1 MPPAKK
7 STSKDAATPKK
18 GKRTGAAKSTPSTK
32 QNDTPVTAVGKSSR
46 SRKSATADSTTRA
59 KEPVP
64 VNPNGP
70 DLLIVESPA
79 KAKTI
84 NRYLGNKYR
93 VLASYGHVRDLP
105 VSGKDKSEEVTGI
118 NIANGWKLR
127 YVVQDRKGGASK
139 GGRVSRRTPQD
150 VLDELRREAG
160 KSNRVLLATDPDR
173 EGEAIAWHIK
183 DELGLDDN
191 RTFRVRFN
199 EITKPAIQRAL
210 SQPEAINMDRVKAQE
225 ARRALDRVVGY
236 PLSSLLGNKVARNL
250 SAGRVQSV
258 AVRLIVEREL
268 EIEAF
273 KSEEYWKITAL
284 LAPQGAGIAYTADPA
299 RSKIFAKKK
308 GTAGKG
314 QDQAGAGVAEAD
326 TDTTELADGELR
338 NGQLDETPTTTK
350 PAAGLPEPPTGSFL
364 AELVRWDG
372 DEFKCGSEADADRIA
387 AILQQASYVVS
398 KLTQQDKPERPQP
411 PFTTSTLQQ
420 QANIR
425 LRLKA
430 KDTMSIA
437 QKLYEGVDLGSDGPV
452 ALITYMRTDS
462 TRVSADAL
470 AAVRAHIQNQ
480 YGSRYLPN
488 SPNTYASG
496 KSAQEA
502 HEAIRPTDL
511 SWTPERV
518 KPFLDDRQY
527 RLYALIYNR
536 FVASQMTPAI
546 FAVTT
551 IEVQAGKGLFRAT
564 GRIEKF
570 DGYRKVLPP
579 VGKQQETTL
588 PAVSEQQTLDKLDLF
603 ESQHFTQPP
612 PRYNEASLVRALE
625 KEGIGRPS
633 TYATIIQTIQDR
645 GYVEQRDR
653 RFYATEIGKVVTK
666 LLIEHFPRVLDLKF
680 TSQMEQQLDEIETG
694 NADYVKV
701 LSDFWGDFSEA
712 LEKAQKSMPPQKA
725 VETGE
730 ACPKCGK
737 PLIRLFRRTG
747 EPFVGCSAYKPE
759 DGGCKYIK
767 PSEGELELAWLNA
780 AEINCPFCGKPM
792 VERRGPR
799 GVFLGCSGYDKDDPS
814 SCPTTMAVGP
824 DGKTEVTTA
833 PSDQKCNKCG
843 KPFVKRKGPRGMFF
857 ACTGYPE
864 CKNALDER
872 PDGTPAWPMDTGLQC
887 DKCGKE
893 LVIKKGPRGPFLSC
907 AGYPACRNAKPLTDE
922 LREKFKDQL
931 PAPPPK
937 SQSLPAVQITTLCP
951 LCNSPMKLRN
961 AARGYFL
968 GCSKYPKCRGTAQ
981 VPPEVL
987 SQIES
992 APANA

>member
-1 MPPAKK
+1 MPPRKK
-7 STSKDAATPKK
+7 STPDDAATPKK
-18 GKRTGAAKSTPSTK
+18 GTRTGSARKAKPTAAAENGSTTALGKSTKT
-32 QNDTPVTAVGKSSR
+32 
-46 SRKSATADSTTRA
+46 RKATTATAADSA
-59 KEPVP
+59 KEPIP
-64 VNPNGP
+64 VNPQGP

-84 NRYLGNKYR
+84 NRYLGNQYK

-105 VSGKDKSEEVTGI
+105 ASGKDKSEEVTGI
-118 NIANGWKLR
+118 SIANGWKMR
-127 YVVQDRKGGASK
+127 YVVQDRKGGAGK
-139 GGRVSRRTPQD
+139 GRGSRRSPQD
-150 VLDELRREAG
+150 ILDELRREAA

-183 DELGLDDN
+183 DELGLDDS
-191 RTFRVRFN
+191 RTFRIRFN

-210 SQPEAINMDRVKAQE
+210 NQPEAINMDRVKAQE

-273 KSEEYWKITAL
+273 KSEEYWKLTAL
-284 LAPQGAGIAYTADPA
+284 LAPPGAGIAYTADPA
-299 RSKIFAKKK
+299 HSKIFAKKK
-308 GTAGKG
+308 GAGKAQA
-314 QDQAGAGVAEAD
+314 QDQAAANEAELNAD
-326 TDTTELADGELR
+326 DLLDGEPR
-338 NGQLDETPTTTK
+338 EGQRDESASSGK
-350 PAAGLPEPPTGSFL
+350 PPAGLPQPPAGSFL
-364 AELVRWDG
+364 AELVRWEGQD
-372 DEFKCGSEADADRIA
+372 FRCGSEAEADRIA
-387 AILQQASYVVS
+387 ARLQQARFVVS
-398 KLTQQDKPERPQP
+398 KVTQQDKLERPQP

-437 QKLYEGVDLGSDGPV
+437 QKLYEGVELGSAGPV

-462 TRVSADAL
+462 TRISADAL
-470 AAVRAHIQNQ
+470 AAVRAHIQSQ
-480 YGSRYLPN
+480 YGDRYLPS

-536 FVASQMTPAI
+536 FVASQMTPAV

-551 IEVQAGKGLFRAT
+551 IEVQADQGLFRAT
-564 GRIEKF
+564 GRVERF

-579 VGKQQETTL
+579 MGKQEETTL

-612 PRYNEASLVRALE
+612 ARYNEASLVRALE

-653 RFYATEIGKVVTK
+653 RFYATEIGKLVTR
-666 LLIEHFPRVLDLKF
+666 LLIQHFPRILDLKF
-680 TSQMEQQLDEIETG
+680 TSRMEEQLDEIETG
-694 NADYVKV
+694 NANYVQV
-701 LSDFWGDFSEA
+701 LSEFWSDFSEA
-712 LEKAQKSMPPQKA
+712 LQKAAKDMPQQKA

-747 EPFVGCSAYKPE
+747 EPFIGCSAYKPE

-767 PSEGELELAWLNA
+767 PSEGELDLTSLNLGP
-780 AEINCPFCGKPM
+780 IHCPFCGKPV

-799 GVFLGCSGYDKDDPS
+799 GVFLGCSGYDKDDPT
-814 SCPTTMAVGP
+814 SCPMTMAITP
-824 DGKTEVTTA
+824 DGKTEITTA
-833 PSDQKCNKCG
+833 PTNYQCNKCG
-843 KPFVKRKGPRGMFF
+843 KPLVKRKGPRGMFF

-864 CKNALDER
+864 CKNALDEKA
-872 PDGTPAWPMDTGLQC
+872 DGTPAWPVDTGLTC
-887 DKCGKE
+887 EKCGKE
-893 LVIKKGPRGPFLSC
+893 MVIKKGPRGPFLSC
-907 AGYPACRNAKPLTDE
+907 AGYPACRNAKPLTEE
-922 LREKFKDQL
+922 LREKLKDQL

-937 SQSLPAVQITTLCP
+937 AQALPAVEITTLCP
-951 LCNSPMKLRN
+951 LCNSPMKLRK

-987 SQIES
+987 SQLES
-992 APANA
+992 ASVSV